1 MCAFSLTNNK
11 PRERFIPPLLPRSK
25 CRPYAHPDT
34 HLSPYGCYVGYTA
47 FVNTST
53 LVSELDKQIA
63 RLREARN
70 LLAGESGKTRRV
82 STAKKKPAKKRVLSA
97 EARAKMAAAQ
107 KRRWAKQRKAA
118 K

>member
-1 MCAFSLTNNK
+1 MSPLSAYATYKVKCARLV
-11 PRERFIPPLLPRSK
+11 
-25 CRPYAHPDT
+25 A
-34 HLSPYGCYVGYTA
+34 
-47 FVNTST
+47 VNTQT

-70 LLAGESGKTRRV
+70 LLAGTVSTRRRGRPAGKSVAPHKTR
-82 STAKKKPAKKRVLSA
+82 SLSP

-107 KRRWAKQRKAA
+107 KRRWAAYRKSQ